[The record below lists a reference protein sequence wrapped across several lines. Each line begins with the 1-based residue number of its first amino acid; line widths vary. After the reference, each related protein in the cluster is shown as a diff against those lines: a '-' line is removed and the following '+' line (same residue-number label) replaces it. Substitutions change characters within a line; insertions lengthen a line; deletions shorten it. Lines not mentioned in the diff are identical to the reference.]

1 MAPSLPSPDT
11 PLYNHPLPGIEAW
24 LTQNGC
30 SQDSELPHV
39 WHLERAEWSAE
50 LRLDIEEVAV
60 IYKPIQSSS
69 NPIKRSFKYSLSRK
83 DLENAIFI
91 GP

>member
-1 MAPSLPSPDT
+1 MTPSLPSPDT

-24 LTQNGC
+24 LSQNGC
-30 SQDSELPHV
+30 SQDSNSPHV
-39 WHLERAEWSAE
+39 WYLERAEWSAE
-50 LRLDIEEVAV
+50 LRLDIEELAV
-60 IYKPIQSSS
+60 IYKPVQSPSS
-69 NPIKRSFKYSLSRK
+69 PIKRSFKYSLSRK

>member
-1 MAPSLPSPDT
+1 MIHSLPSPDT

-30 SQDSELPHV
+30 SQDSQELHI
-39 WHLERAEWSAE
+39 WHLERPEWTAE
-50 LRLDIEEVAV
+50 LRLDIEELCV
-60 IYKPIQSSS
+60 IYKPIA
-69 NPIKRSFKYSLSRK
+69 NPTGAVKRTFKYSLSRQ
-83 DLENAIFI
+83 DVEDAVFS

>member
-1 MAPSLPSPDT
+1 MVSSLPSPDT

-24 LTQNGC
+24 LSNNGC
-30 SQDSELPHV
+30 SQDSDEPHI
-39 WHLERAEWSAE
+39 WHLERSEWTAE
-50 LRLDIEEVAV
+50 LRLDIEELAV
-60 IYKPIQSSS
+60 TYTPIGTGSS
-69 NPIKRSFKYSLSRK
+69 PIKRTFKYSLSRK

>member
-1 MAPSLPSPDT
+1 MVLSLPSPDT

-24 LTQNGC
+24 LLQHGCAQDQTQ
-30 SQDSELPHV
+30 PHV
-39 WHLERAEWSAE
+39 WHLARAEWTAE
-50 LRLDIEEVAV
+50 LRLDIEELAV
-60 IYKPIQSSS
+60 IYTPT
-69 NPIKRSFKYSLSRK
+69 NPSRTPVKRTFKYSLSRK